1 MAVKNNPH
9 HHTNNYPPPPP
20 RFQSTQDSDDVQ
32 HEGAIPMSTM
42 ISILTDYGDKDKR
55 MTREEAEDLISSVA
69 PQAQTGTFDYQSFI
83 QMYANPP
90 RN

>member
-1 MAVKNNPH
+1 
-9 HHTNNYPPPPP
+9 
-20 RFQSTQDSDDVQ
+20 
-32 HEGAIPMSTM
+32 MSTM